1 MFNPI
6 AAPEASAHI
15 PHSADLY
22 SLNRFDPFICCNV
35 HLMNFIIVQAY
46 IILQVI
52 IINIAILSICGDFL
66 ALLVCPPRVG
76 PWQGDSHIIK
86 FLFSI
91 LRNGYKLS
99 RGEVDHHSRHNH
111 PQTQQ
116 PCLGGN
122 GNDHPS
128 HTHCNVQL
136 GDKRN
141 QTKIK

>member
-1 MFNPI
+1 
-6 AAPEASAHI
+6 
-15 PHSADLY
+15 
-22 SLNRFDPFICCNV
+22 
-35 HLMNFIIVQAY
+35 MNFIIAQAY

-116 PCLGGN
+116 P
-122 GNDHPS
+122 
-128 HTHCNVQL
+128 V
-136 GDKRN
+136 
-141 QTKIK
+141 